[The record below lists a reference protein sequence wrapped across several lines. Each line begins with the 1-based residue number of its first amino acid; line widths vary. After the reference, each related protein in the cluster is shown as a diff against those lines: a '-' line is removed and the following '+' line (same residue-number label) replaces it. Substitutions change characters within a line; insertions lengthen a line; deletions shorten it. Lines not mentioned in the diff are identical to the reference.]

1 MTDDLLSTLP
11 APLEL
16 RPEQQATA
24 GAMLRRLRESAGVDA
39 VLVASAMKVS
49 LQKLE
54 ALEQDRF
61 EELPD
66 ITFARGLASSICRAF
81 GVDPTPVLE
90 RMPVLAPGLP
100 PAGRRLNE
108 PFRRSSDGPEP
119 LLGSRSGRPW
129 LIAVAVLLL
138 GAALLW
144 LWPTSPIQ
152 VGELETPAALEAA
165 DEPEGL
171 AVDPIPAPVP
181 EAGETAAPEGPAAQ
195 ATEAVVPQ
203 PAEAAPAVAPEPES
217 RPEPEPV
224 PAETPAAEPPV
235 LSFRGTGET
244 WLTVRDGTGKTLLNR
259 ALLAD
264 ERVSLGGELPLAVT
278 VGRKDAVQVEVR
290 GKPMDILGLGSGSVV
305 RFQVTQE

>member
-1 MTDDLLSTLP
+1 MSEELLSTLP
-11 APLEL
+11 APLE
-16 RPEQQATA
+16 PQPSPKVTA
-24 GAMLRRLRESAGVDA
+24 GAMLRQLRESAGVDA

-81 GVDPTPVLE
+81 GSDPAPVLE
-90 RMPVLAPGLP
+90 RMPTLAPGLP

-119 LLGSRSGRPW
+119 ILGSRSARPW
-129 LIAVAVLLL
+129 LAGVAILLL
-138 GAALLW
+138 AALVLW

-152 VGELETPAALEAA
+152 VGELETPAVLESEEQPAA
-165 DEPEGL
+165 D
-171 AVDPIPAPVP
+171 PVP
-181 EAGETAAPEGPAAQ
+181 ASVAEVS
-195 ATEAVVPQ
+195 EAVVPQ
-203 PAEAAPAVAPEPES
+203 APAGAAAEEAVASAAAEPA
-217 RPEPEPV
+217 PALTPEPV
-224 PAETPAAEPPV
+224 PESEPEPQPEAQAAATAGPPL

-244 WLTVRDGTGKTLLNR
+244 WLTVRDGSGKTLVNR

-264 ERVSLGGELPLAVT
+264 EHLTLGGELPLAVT

-290 GKPMDILGLGSGSVV
+290 GKPMDILGLGSGSVA
-305 RFQVTQE
+305 RFQVKE